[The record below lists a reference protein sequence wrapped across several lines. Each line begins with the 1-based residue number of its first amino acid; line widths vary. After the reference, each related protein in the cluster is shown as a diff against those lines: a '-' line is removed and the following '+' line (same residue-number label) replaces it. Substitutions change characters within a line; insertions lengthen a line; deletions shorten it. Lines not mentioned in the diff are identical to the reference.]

1 MALTLPLLEAIEGLT
16 DDQKKAIVEL
26 STNDEVQVVEK
37 ARKDAENARTR
48 EIYDG
53 LDADMEKLGF
63 KKPEGSMRSF
73 QHIQNVVKDL
83 DEKVKKSSEFETQVT
98 ELTAKVKDYEKQL
111 KDNTGDKA
119 LKEKVTTLEKQNEGL
134 INQIGELKETHTK
147 ALEAAAKELEEEKQS
162 TFNVKVTNE
171 WNNVLHGITYKSGY
185 SETALKELLEVR
197 REKALRE
204 GNPFFTDEKKLRF
217 KDKDGGLLPNPNDL
231 QRPHT
236 PESFF
241 LSYID
246 DLIDKD
252 KTQTGLGTG
261 KKGGK
266 GGKGGSTLALE
277 FEGVKTKSEANTLIE
292 QIVMKEGI
300 ARHNPKFGERRRE
313 LKTQNKAIIDA
324 LPE

>member
-16 DDQKKAIVEL
+16 EDQKKAIVEL
-26 STNDEVQVVEK
+26 STNDEIQVVEK
-37 ARKDAENARTR
+37 ARKEAENARTR

-53 LDADMEKLGF
+53 LDADMEKLGY

-73 QHIQNVVKDL
+73 QHIQNVVKEL
-83 DEKVKKSSEFETQVT
+83 DGKVKKSSEFETQVSD
-98 ELTAKVKDYEKQL
+98 LTSKLKDYEKQL

-119 LKEKVTTLEKQNEGL
+119 LKEKVVNLEKQNEGL
-134 INQIGELKETHTK
+134 IKQIGELKETHTK
-147 ALEAAAKELEEEKQS
+147 EIEKAAKELEEEKQS
-162 TFNVKVTNE
+162 TFNVRVTNE
-171 WNNVLHGITYKSGY
+171 WNKVLHGITYKSGY
-185 SETALKELLEVR
+185 SETALKELLEIR
-197 REKALRE
+197 KAKAIKE
-204 GNPFFTDEKKLRF
+204 GMPFFTDENKLRF
-217 KDKDGGLLPNPNDL
+217 KDKDEGILTNPQNL
-231 QRPHT
+231 MKPHT

-266 GGKGGSTLALE
+266 GGSTLALE
-277 FEGVKTKSEANTLIE
+277 FEGVKTKSEANKLIE
-292 QIVMKEGI
+292 QLVMKEGI
-300 ARHNPKFGERRRE
+300 ARHNPKFGQRRRE